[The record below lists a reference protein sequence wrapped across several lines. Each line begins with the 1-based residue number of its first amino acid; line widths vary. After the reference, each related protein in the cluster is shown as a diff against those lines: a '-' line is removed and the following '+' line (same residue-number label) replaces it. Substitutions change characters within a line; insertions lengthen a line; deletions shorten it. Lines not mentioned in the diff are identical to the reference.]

1 MIATYNWHFIFSL
14 IAQGKLTTAMEF
26 AYANTVNA
34 LALNKELCLN
44 KALFASVYRN
54 QKGMNLP
61 AMWKLIVLSWR
72 LRGVSC

>member
-14 IAQGKLTTAMEF
+14 ISQRKLGIAMRF
-26 AYANTVNA
+26 AYANTVNS
-34 LALNKELCLN
+34 LCMNRELFIN